1 MDRNLHWQSNFY
13 LTIISYDQKITCS
26 YSTIKQHLE
35 GLIIQQTKLQT
46 HTKIHAPTA
55 SHVATGPESS
65 LYRELSTFPWWACRL
80 CGPRRCWD
88 AREGGA
94 KIDCK
99 CWIIQ
104 PSPPPFEWVSS
115 VTMRRAFIAKQEK
128 IIFHRPPWRPWT
140 PLINETKHLQPRHT
154 DKDTLKQIYTH
165 TRTEIVT
172 HTHADM
178 HAKILLTLISHSCTH
193 ALADFESMQA
203 HRAGKIIECE
213 TAKWS

>member
-1 MDRNLHWQSNFY
+1 MLPQPLMLPQGQRAHCTGN
-13 LTIISYDQKITCS
+13 C
-26 YSTIKQHLE
+26 QH
-35 GLIIQQTKLQT
+35 
-46 HTKIHAPTA
+46 
-55 SHVATGPESS
+55 SHDEPAGSVVQ
-65 LYRELSTFPWWACRL
+65 
-80 CGPRRCWD
+80 
-88 AREGGA
+88 GGVETRGRGGGAA

-165 TRTEIVT
+165 TCTEIVT

-193 ALADFESMQA
+193 TLADFESMQA
-203 HRAGKIIECE
+203 HRAGTIIECE